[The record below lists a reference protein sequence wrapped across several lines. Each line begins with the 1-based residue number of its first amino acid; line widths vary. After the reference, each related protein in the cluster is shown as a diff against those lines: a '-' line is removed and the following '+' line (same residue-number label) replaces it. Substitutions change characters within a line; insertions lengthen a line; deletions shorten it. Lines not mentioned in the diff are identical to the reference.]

1 MDKGV
6 DKRMIIKVKMNY
18 ELLKERAKLT
28 GFTDIG
34 WIIQIEKMERKHGYI
49 RIVQISNNA
58 FKAIDFKEE
67 YIIRKEWVKE
77 WL

>member
-1 MDKGV
+1 MV
-6 DKRMIIKVKMNY
+6 IKVKMNY
-18 ELLKERAKLT
+18 ELLKERSRLT